1 MKIKEYAKISKLP
14 LKTLRWMKR
23 IRTISDPLPDN
34 DLIGLKLLE
43 KLWGQHDF
51 LRPQLSQKNIKY
63 RKALIDTCDLETKW
77 ERYAYSRF
85 MNLTPDKRLFMN
97 NLIAEIELTYRFKLS
112 IFEIK
117 KLYRVRKR
125 VHRAKERQMK
135 KELNEEQNEGMEMPN
150 NDLEKSEPESAK

>member
-1 MKIKEYAKISKLP
+1 MEIKEYAKTSKIP
-14 LKTLRWMKR
+14 LKTLRWMER
-23 IRTISDPLPDN
+23 IKTISDPLPDE

-43 KLWGQHDF
+43 NLWGLHDF

-77 ERYAYSRF
+77 ERYAFSRF
-85 MNLTPDKRLFMN
+85 MNLEPGNRLFMK

-112 IFEIK
+112 IFDIR

-125 VHRAKERQMK
+125 VHRAKERQVQ
-135 KELNEEQNEGMEMPN
+135 KELKEEQNEGVEMSN
-150 NDLEKSEPESAK
+150 NDLQKRNE